1 MKTQKPL
8 VAIVMGSDSDLPVME
23 EAARVLAEFQVSC
36 EVTVASAHRSPEV
49 TAEYARKAAGR
60 GVEVII
66 AGAGGAAHLA
76 GVMAAHTILPVI
88 GVPLESALLGMD
100 SLFSTAQMPCGVPV
114 ATMAIG
120 KAGARNAGILAVQ
133 ILSGKHAALKKL
145 LLRHKVSLAAQVA
158 EQAEKIKTKKNLSPQ
173 RTQRKNNK

>member
-1 MKTQKPL
+1 MQTSAQ
-8 VAIVMGSDSDLPVME
+8 VGIVLGSASDWPGVE
-23 EAARVLAEFQVSC
+23 PAAALLKEWGVSF

-100 SLFSTAQMPCGVPV
+100 SLFSTAQMPSGVPV

-145 LLRHKVSLAAQVA
+145 LLRHKVSLAAKVA
-158 EQAEKIKTKKNLSPQ
+158 EQAEKIKEK
-173 RTQRKNNK
+173 R